1 RVQVVPRIDAGVVS
15 VGELRAH
22 RILAHRLELRDLDI
36 FLADLQDLLPGPM
49 ASHLRGGRID
59 AQKLAGQAKA
69 LAVGE
74 RDLEHAR
81 LLVQQDLGGCRVVG
95 VQTGHSR
102 ASWLIEDGDLSAVRQ
117 SQRSSR
123 TCTCPSWM
131 RTGKVSVGSYAGA
144 VSASPVR
151 MQKRAP

>member
-1 RVQVVPRIDAGVVS
+1 AP
-15 VGELRAH
+15 
-22 RILAHRLELRDLDI
+22 
-36 FLADLQDLLPGPM
+36 
-49 ASHLRGGRID
+49 HLRGGRID

-81 LLVQQDLGGCRVVG
+81 LLVQQDLGGCRIVG

-102 ASWLIEDGDLSAVRQ
+102 ASWLIEDEDLSAVRQ

-123 TCTCPSWM
+123 TCTWLSWM

-151 MQKRAP
+151 MQKRAPWRGQTITSPSIVPPVSCPASCVHTSAIA